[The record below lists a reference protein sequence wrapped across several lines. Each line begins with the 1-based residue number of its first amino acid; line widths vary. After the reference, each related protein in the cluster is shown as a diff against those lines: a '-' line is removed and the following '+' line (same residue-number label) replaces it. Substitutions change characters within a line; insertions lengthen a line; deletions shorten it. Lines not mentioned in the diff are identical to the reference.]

1 VIEERLFQR
10 DVSASS
16 VSASRSGGGADMQKL
31 RQLWED
37 ETGTVAVE
45 YSIML
50 TFILIA
56 VIGSVTLFGLSAK
69 TKWIGIGTSLNAN
82 GV

>member
-1 VIEERLFQR
+1 
-10 DVSASS
+10 
-16 VSASRSGGGADMQKL
+16 MHKL

-37 ETGTVAVE
+37 ESGTTAVE

-50 TFILIA
+50 SFILIT
-56 VIGSVTLFGLSAK
+56 VLGSVTLFGTSAK
-69 TKWIGIGTSLNAN
+69 TKWIGIGTSLKAN